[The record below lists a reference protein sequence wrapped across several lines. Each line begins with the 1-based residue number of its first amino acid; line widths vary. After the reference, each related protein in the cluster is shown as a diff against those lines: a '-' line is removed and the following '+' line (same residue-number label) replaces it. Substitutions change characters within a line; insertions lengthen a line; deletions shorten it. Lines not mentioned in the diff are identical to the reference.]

1 MNTQR
6 ERTLKEDLDHIE
18 KYVNKICKEAKI
30 TTKEINLERYN
41 KAQEYLRIFH
51 NKYNN
56 LPQTMSYS
64 EITKIHGESPMNMAV
79 RIQILNIQL
88 EQFKNWIL
96 KQQNE

>member
-1 MNTQR
+1 MNVQT
-6 ERTLKEDLDHIE
+6 ERPLKEELDSIE
-18 KYVNKICKEAKI
+18 KYVNRICKCAKI
-30 TTKEINLERYN
+30 TAKEINFERYN

-51 NKYNN
+51 SRYNN

-79 RIQILNIQL
+79 RIQIFNIQL

-96 KQQNE
+96 KQ